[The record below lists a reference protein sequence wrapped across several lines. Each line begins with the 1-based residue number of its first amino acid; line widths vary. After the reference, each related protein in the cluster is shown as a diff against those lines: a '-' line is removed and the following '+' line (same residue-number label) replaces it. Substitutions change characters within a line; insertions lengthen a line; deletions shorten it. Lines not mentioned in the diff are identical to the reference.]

1 MSKRQFG
8 ACISGFALQQMAIEM
23 DSKVYSNT
31 GDTVLEFKASNGY
44 LHNCLSRKNLVLRR
58 ITTKGVE
65 TPKNEIPITVRP
77 PFCEPLICD
86 FSIFESIIISQMKGN
101 PLNSL
106 SIL

>member
-58 ITTKGVE
+58 ITTKGGE
-65 TPKNEIPITVRP
+65 TPKNEIPTIRQFFKDCQNMINIENFT
-77 PFCEPLICD
+77 PL
-86 FSIFESIIISQMKGN
+86 QLK
-101 PLNSL
+101 
-106 SIL
+106 